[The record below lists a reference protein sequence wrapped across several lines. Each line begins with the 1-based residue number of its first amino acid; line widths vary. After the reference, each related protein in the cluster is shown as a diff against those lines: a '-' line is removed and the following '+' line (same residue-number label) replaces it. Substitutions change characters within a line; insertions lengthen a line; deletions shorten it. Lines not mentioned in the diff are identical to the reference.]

1 MKKYLKISLVPLVSI
16 LVLTI
21 IFSLINLFNV
31 SIFPLLYLLLTI
43 AIFFIYGYMIADVS
57 MERGYTKGLLCGALY
72 SAIFFLLSLI
82 FKTGLSL
89 YMIIFYLLIIISSSL
104 GAMASNLKKNSYIY
118 SFFINLIIPKVVKTK
133 AIMTKILFLV

>member
-1 MKKYLKISLVPLVSI
+1 MIILKKYLRISLVPLVSI

-57 MERGYTKGLLCGALY
+57 MERGYTKGLLCGTLY
-72 SAIFFLLSLI
+72 SVVFFLLSLI

-104 GAMASNLKKNSYIY
+104 GAMASNLKKNS
-118 SFFINLIIPKVVKTK
+118 
-133 AIMTKILFLV
+133 

>member
-1 MKKYLKISLVPLVSI
+1 MIILKKYLKISLVPLVSI

-57 MERGYTKGLLCGALY
+57 MERGYTKGLLCGTLY

-89 YMIIFYLLIIISSSL
+89 YMVIFYLLIIISSSL
-104 GAMASNLKKNSYIY
+104 GAMASNLKKNS
-118 SFFINLIIPKVVKTK
+118 
-133 AIMTKILFLV
+133 